1 MIVFFVCH
9 QLLLK
14 QKNHRSS
21 TQYIFIFSLKLSCIR
36 SCNIYLPYIRN
47 QFAHDTVIQKEV
59 VRCKYIFLL
68 FVTEAG
74 ELWEHLR
81 MEAIHVMFS
90 FELYNPAFKCK
101 VSIRFFLKL
110 VFYPCTFPNY
120 PIQKTIYRS
129 FNFLI
134 CSKSLLSRCRFNA
147 EQGYIIFST

>member
-1 MIVFFVCH
+1 MHANMFYLVFVRNWSAH
-9 QLLLK
+9 ESNLK
-14 QKNHRSS
+14 SFTLQN
-21 TQYIFIFSLKLSCIR
+21 
-36 SCNIYLPYIRN
+36 
-47 QFAHDTVIQKEV
+47 
-59 VRCKYIFLL
+59 IFLL